1 MPAFV
6 GQDSLVNG
14 GEAEDPGYGRNNLY
28 DPENILSLNVKAGN
42 ENHTRGIMMPTDL
55 KELEPSFSL
64 AERLAGLTSVSA
76 CYQCKKCSAGCPLT
90 FAMDFYPDQVIR
102 LALLGQEAQVLGCRT
117 IWVCSSCETCT
128 TRCPNNIDIA
138 GVMDW
143 LKEEAIASGRALPQP
158 QVTRFHQ
165 SFLDTVRIA
174 GGRLSEPLLLGLYQ
188 WRSGGTLGKLKSGA
202 LVADLKMAW
211 ELARRRRLVPRLPHR
226 LKGVE
231 EIKEIFKKSQL
242 QKTPETQEKP

>member
-1 MPAFV
+1 MA
-6 GQDSLVNG
+6 N
-14 GEAEDPGYGRNNLY
+14 
-28 DPENILSLNVKAGN
+28 
-42 ENHTRGIMMPTDL
+42 
-55 KELEPSFSL
+55 
-64 AERLAGLTSVSA
+64 VSA

-117 IWVCSSCETCT
+117 IWVCSACETCT

-143 LKEEAIASGRALPQP
+143 LKEEAISSGQASPQP

-165 SFLDTVRIA
+165 SFLDTVRMS

-188 WRSGGTLGKLKSGA
+188 WRCGGTLGKLKSGA
-202 LVADLKMAW
+202 LMADLRMAW
-211 ELARRRRLVPRLPHR
+211 ELARRRRLVPRWPHR
-226 LKGVE
+226 LKGVK
-231 EIKEIFKKSQL
+231 EIKDIFKKSHL
-242 QKTPETQEKP
+242 HEKSETQEKP

>member
-1 MPAFV
+1 
-6 GQDSLVNG
+6 
-14 GEAEDPGYGRNNLY
+14 
-28 DPENILSLNVKAGN
+28 
-42 ENHTRGIMMPTDL
+42 MMPTTI
-55 KELEPSFSL
+55 KEPLEPSFSL

-102 LALLGQEAQVLGCRT
+102 LALLGQDAAVLGCRT

-143 LKEEAIASGRALPQP
+143 LKEAAIASGQASPQP

-165 SFLDTVRIA
+165 SFLDTVRLS

-188 WRSGGTLGKLKSGA
+188 WRSGGTLGKLRSGA

-231 EIKEIFKKSQL
+231 EIKAMFKKSHSYE
-242 QKTPETQEKP
+242 KHEKPEPQEKP